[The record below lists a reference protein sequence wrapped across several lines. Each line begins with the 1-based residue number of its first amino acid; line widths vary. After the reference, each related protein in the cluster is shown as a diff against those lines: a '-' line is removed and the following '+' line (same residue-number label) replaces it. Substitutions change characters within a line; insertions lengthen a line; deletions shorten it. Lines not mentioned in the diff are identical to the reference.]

1 MSSMVHSRPVDTDP
15 DAYEL
20 QFALLRRVPLAR
32 RVQIALGLSDT
43 VIGLS
48 RRAFRRADPSASPEE
63 IDLRVVGA
71 RYGDELARAVR
82 ASLAARR
89 G

>member
-1 MSSMVHSRPVDTDP
+1 MVHSRPADTDP

-43 VIGLS
+43 VIRLS
-48 RRAFRRADPSASPEE
+48 RRALRRANPSASQEE
-63 IDLRVVGA
+63 IDLRLVGA

-82 ASLAARR
+82 ANLAARR

>member
-1 MSSMVHSRPVDTDP
+1 MGPIVHGRPADTDP
-15 DAYEL
+15 DAYAF

-43 VIGLS
+43 VRRLS
-48 RRAFRRADPSASPEE
+48 RRAICRADPSASQEE
-63 IDLRVVGA
+63 IDLRLVGA

-82 ASLAARR
+82 EDLAARR